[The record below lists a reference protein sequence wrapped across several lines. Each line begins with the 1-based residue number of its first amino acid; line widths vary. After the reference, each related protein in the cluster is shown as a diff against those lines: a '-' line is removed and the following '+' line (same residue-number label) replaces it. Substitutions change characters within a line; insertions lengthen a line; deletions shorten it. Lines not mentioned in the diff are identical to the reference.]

1 VRLVCPSD
9 QVCGDKTRAMGVS
22 WDCTQSDGWASDI
35 VAALGEWCSGG
46 VLGRRSGQY
55 PGWLSSESSGE
66 PGVEL
71 ESLVAVR
78 MSRTSVYPCTARQ
91 GGWLIPNV

>member
-1 VRLVCPSD
+1 
-9 QVCGDKTRAMGVS
+9 MGE
-22 WDCTQSDGWASDI
+22 
-35 VAALGEWCSGG
+35 LCSGG

-66 PGVEL
+66 PGVES

-91 GGWLIPNV
+91 GEWLIPNV